1 MDAFYASVEV
11 LRNPELKGKPVLV
24 GGSGA
29 RGVVASCSY
38 EARAFGV
45 RSAMS
50 SSQANRLCPTAIWV
64 SGDHGLYGEYSGRVH
79 ECFQRITPIVEGVAL
94 DEAFLDVTG
103 SLRLL
108 GTSQQIASAL
118 RADINNATGL
128 TCSVGIASSKLLAKL
143 ASECAKPSLPGK
155 PPRSVPVG
163 AERLETGVVQVTPG
177 AEVRFL
183 HSHPIEALW
192 GVGPATKARLDRY
205 GVRTVGDLAAMPR
218 DSVINALGR
227 SNGAHL
233 FALANGIDDRPVE
246 ADRALKS
253 VGHEETFSTDRRD
266 LSGLAVDATRMAD
279 AVSNRMREAK
289 VKGRTVS
296 LKIKFSDFRLVTR
309 SRTTTWTGSGIHI
322 ADVARSLLN
331 DPELVDQ
338 INAAGV
344 RLLGVSV
351 SSLRSSAELPSS
363 GSNVSGSDAVDPM
376 VPTDDDIE
384 RSGGP
389 VSPAEQLDLF
399 SSAVVTG
406 DPPGQ
411 QLVRTHQPGQN
422 SADSVA
428 FDKVIEAVRER
439 FGDHAVAPASL
450 VTERGLRTKRRGDT
464 QWGPAQ
470 TDGESHES
478 SSQRPRLT

>member
-79 ECFQRITPIVEGVAL
+79 ECFQRITPTVEGIAL

-155 PPRSVPVG
+155 PPRRVPVG
-163 AERLETGVVQVTPG
+163 AERLETGVVEVTPG

-289 VKGRTVS
+289 VTGRTVS

-322 ADVARSLLN
+322 ADIARSLLN

-338 INAAGV
+338 IDTAGV

-351 SSLRSSAELPSS
+351 SSLRSSAGPASS
-363 GSNVSGSDAVDPM
+363 GSEAK
-376 VPTDDDIE
+376 VPTDDNIE
-384 RSGGP
+384 RSVGP

-406 DPPGQ
+406 DLPGQ
-411 QLVRTHQPGQN
+411 PVRTHQPGQD

-428 FDKVIEAVRER
+428 FDRVIEAVRER

-470 TDGESHES
+470 TDGESKES

>member
-11 LRNPELKGKPVLV
+11 LRNPALKGKPVLV

-50 SSQANRLCPTAIWV
+50 SAQANRLCPTAVWV
-64 SGDHGLYGEYSGRVH
+64 SGDHGLYGEFSGRVH
-79 ECFQRITPIVEGVAL
+79 ECFQRVTPIVEGIAL

-108 GTSQQIASAL
+108 GSPREIATAL
-118 RADINNATGL
+118 RSDIHEATGL

-155 PPRSVPVG
+155 PPRRVPTG
-163 AERLETGVVQVTPG
+163 ADWADVGVVEVTPG
-177 AEVRFL
+177 AEITFL

-205 GVRTVGDLAAMPR
+205 GVRSVGDLAAMPR
-218 DSVINALGR
+218 DSVVTALGR
-227 SNGAHL
+227 ANGSHL
-233 FALANGIDDRPVE
+233 YALANGIDDRPVE
-246 ADRALKS
+246 SDRALKS

-266 LSGLAVDATRMAD
+266 LAGLAVDATRMAD
-279 AVSNRMREAK
+279 AVSNRMREAR
-289 VKGRTVS
+289 VTGRTVS
-296 LKIKFSDFRLVTR
+296 LKIKFADFRLITR
-309 SRTTTWTGSGIHI
+309 SKTTTWTGSGIHI

-331 DPELVDQ
+331 EPELVEQ
-338 INAAGV
+338 IHAAGV

-351 SSLRSSAELPSS
+351 SSLRSSEPAS
-363 GSNVSGSDAVDPM
+363 GLAGSGLFAGNAADANSDSVAPNQ
-376 VPTDDDIE
+376 TT
-384 RSGGP
+384 S
-389 VSPAEQLDLF
+389 AEQLDLF
-399 SSAVVTG
+399 AVPAPPEGPSDASTGAPQTHSSE
-406 DPPGQ
+406 
-411 QLVRTHQPGQN
+411 
-422 SADSVA
+422 A
-428 FDKVIEAVRER
+428 FDQAIDAVRQR
-439 FGDHAVAPASL
+439 FGDDAVAPASL
-450 VTERGLRTKRRGDT
+450 VTEKGLRTKRRGDT

-470 TDGESHES
+470 
-478 SSQRPRLT
+478 R